1 MTRVVDYSNR
11 FVFEG
16 AYPVGTGFACGPL
29 SDRSPLKAEMVGA
42 Q

>member
-1 MTRVVDYSNR
+1 VTRVVDYSNR